1 MVEDAPLKYDIA
13 LLITDDEIEFT
24 DDVQPVC
31 LPSKEF
37 HCICLVFIITQ
48 NRSQLFKNE
57 KIIFRFAGERGKLCP
72 VFLFFF

>member
-1 MVEDAPLKYDIA
+1 MVEDVPLKNDIA

-37 HCICLVFIITQ
+37 HDICLVCLL
-48 NRSQLFKNE
+48 SH
-57 KIIFRFAGERGKLCP
+57 KLSK
-72 VFLFFF
+72 